1 MKVVG
6 ILQARMGSTRLPG
19 KVLLPAAGK
28 SLIRHML
35 DRVKRSSTIDELWL
49 VTSSDSANDQLANE
63 AEKAGVEVFRG
74 SEDDVLSRYVAVAER
89 TAADWVVRLTGDC
102 PLHDPVIIDA
112 VVSYALDHATEFD
125 YLCNSLRPTYPDG
138 LDVEVFTSESL
149 AQAATKATSTL
160 QREHVT
166 PFIHRYHD
174 GPGPFRVG
182 HFIGPA
188 DFSHLRWTVDEQAD
202 YKVVKEIFEVLYPI
216 NPLFSWMDVLA
227 LLTRRPELMMKNS
240 HIIRNEGYLKA
251 LSECYK
257 EAP

>member
-1 MKVVG
+1 LKVVG
-6 ILQARMGSTRLPG
+6 IIQARMGSTRLPG

-49 VTSSDSANDQLANE
+49 ATSSDSANDQLANE
-63 AEKAGVEVFRG
+63 AEKAEVEVFRG

-89 TAADWVVRLTGDC
+89 TAADWIVRLTGDC

-138 LDVEVFTSESL
+138 LDVEVFTSKSL
-149 AQAATKATSTL
+149 AQAATEATSTL